1 MRIARRRARGREKA
15 GRTWGPGAYWKLM
28 PRRRVSMK
36 FASLVCVTLSAWA
49 TLFALACSDSTA
61 PRPHPPAPGVY
72 VLRTLNGSS
81 LPNEGVYPSIV
92 TAAETLVVAPNESYT
107 VAGAYYARYTTTY
120 YQVTP
125 SQAFRISGDTVF
137 APKLNQG
144 ANGFGSFGE
153 AVVTTRGD
161 TLTAN
166 YPNGALAVFTRVA
179 NPTLPGPVAS
189 LLLWNADTL
198 LVQGGTVDVQKLV
211 RRGLDANG
219 VWIVRPPPAVSLTAP
234 AGWTLSGTTLTAP
247 ATGESEATITLSSGQ
262 ASTPLTVRS
271 VFDLRTRNWRLS
283 YACTSGL
290 RKYGYNYPA
299 TIFRDSLI
307 IGGPVTSVA
316 YYHPA
321 VSDPSP
327 RYDAQLVV
335 NATRVQYLSDGEVL
349 TSQAPQT
356 VTIQR
361 QAPDSLIYPPA
372 PTDPS
377 MPKGPPTVGVV
388 TQQTPRV
395 YTGGDLCPK
404 DLYSSSRPVMLT
416 EVP

>member
-1 MRIARRRARGREKA
+1 MTFSSVVR
-15 GRTWGPGAYWKLM
+15 M
-28 PRRRVSMK
+28 
-36 FASLVCVTLSAWA
+36 TLSAAA
-49 TLFALACSDSTA
+49 TLLALAACSDSTA
-61 PRPHPPAPGVY
+61 PRPRPRPRPHLPAPGVY
-72 VLRTLNGSS
+72 VLRTINGFS
-81 LPNEGVYPSIV
+81 LPNDGVYPSIV
-92 TAAETLVVAPNESYT
+92 TVAETLVVAPDESYR
-107 VAGAYYARYTTTY
+107 VAGAYYARYETTY

-125 SQAFRISGDTVF
+125 PQAFRVSGDTVF
-137 APKLNQG
+137 ALRPNQG
-144 ANGFGSFGE
+144 AYGLGSFGE
-153 AVVTTRGD
+153 AVVTTRSD

-166 YPNGALAVFTRVA
+166 YPSGGLTVFTRVA

-219 VWIVRPPPAVSLTAP
+219 LWIVRPPPTVSLTAP
-234 AGWTLSGTTLTAP
+234 PGWTLSGSTLTAP
-247 ATGESEATITLSSGQ
+247 ATGESEAMITLGSGQ

-271 VFDLRTRNWRLS
+271 VIDLRTRNWRLS
-283 YACTSGL
+283 YACTNGL

-299 TIFRDSLI
+299 TIFGDSLI
-307 IGGPVTSVA
+307 VAGPVTSVT

-335 NATRVQYLSDGEVL
+335 DATRVQYLSDGEVL

-372 PTDPS
+372 PVDYS
-377 MPKGPPTVGVV
+377 MPTGPRTVGVV

-395 YTGGDLCPK
+395 YTGGDVCRK
-404 DLYSSSRPVMLT
+404 ELYSSSRPVVLT
-416 EVP
+416 EIP